1 MPTRDVTAVVLSIGE
16 PFVARAL
23 DSLARQTQPPADV
36 VRVDGVSPFHRA
48 LNTGI
53 ARVRTAFFAHVD
65 ADMVLDPTA
74 LADLRACVAPSIGV
88 VVGGLR
94 DALRGSIVGLK
105 LYRTEGAAAQPCPD
119 SITPAVDFVAAIRAR
134 GWLTAHALSYRP
146 GPRALWHTFGE
157 HAPEYTPLYTFTK
170 FRILGARYR
179 RWRNG
184 PSLRRMFRLLH
195 ASGHPAAPL
204 AQAAAAIGVYW
215 DESRDALRPC
225 EPSDE
230 LARLHRLLAGSMPAP
245 PSPLSVATDPR
256 QAFLDDYRAGCQLAR
271 AGAAADF
278 RARFAALAGAATFPA
293 WTALV
298 GLCRGALAAAVD
310 PAAAAAD
317 FQSLTELFPDG
328 PGA

>member
-23 DSLARQTQPPADV
+23 DSLDRQTQPPVDV
-36 VRVDGVSPFHRA
+36 VRVEGVSPFHRA
-48 LNTGI
+48 LNAGI
-53 ARVRTAFFAHVD
+53 AEVRTEFFAHVD

-74 LADLRACVAPSIGV
+74 LADLRACAAPGIGV

-105 LYRTEGAAAQPCPD
+105 LYRTACAAAQPCPD
-119 SITPAVDFVAAIRAR
+119 SITPAVDLVDAIRAR
-134 GWLTAHALSYRP
+134 GWLTAHALNYRP
-146 GPRALWHTFGE
+146 GRRALWHTFGE

-195 ASGHPAAPL
+195 DSGHPAAPM

-215 DESRDALRPC
+215 EESRDALRPC

-230 LARLHRLLAGSMPAP
+230 CARLQRLLAGPAP
-245 PSPLSVATDPR
+245 SPPPALPVAADPR
-256 QAFLDDYRAGCQLAR
+256 RAFLDDYRAGCELAR

-278 RARFAALAGAATFPA
+278 HARFAALAAAATFPA
-293 WTALV
+293 WAALV
-298 GLCRGALAAAVD
+298 GLCRGALAPAID
-310 PAAAAAD
+310 PARAAAD
-317 FQSLTELFPDG
+317 FQSLAALFPDG